1 MVMTENDKHNLT
13 AAAIQYDPKKDAAP
27 RLTAKGRGEIAEK
40 ILEIARKY
48 DIPVRQDTN
57 LVKILWKLDLDE
69 QIPPEL
75 YKAVAEI
82 LAYVYSLNEKMRSRQ
97 KFP

>member
-1 MVMTENDKHNLT
+1 MAQDDKQNLT
-13 AAAIQYDPKKDAAP
+13 AAALQYDPRKDAAP

-40 ILEIARKY
+40 ILELARRY
-48 DIPVRQDTN
+48 DIPVRQDPN
-57 LVKILWKLDLDE
+57 LVRILWKLDLDE
-69 QIPPEL
+69 QVPPEL

-82 LAYVYSLNEKMRSRQ
+82 LAYVYSLNERLRDRQ

>member
-1 MVMTENDKHNLT
+1 MVQDDKQNLT
-13 AAAIQYDPKKDAAP
+13 AAALQYDPRKDAAP

-40 ILEIARKY
+40 ILELARRY
-48 DIPVRQDTN
+48 DIPVRQDPN
-57 LVKILWKLDLDE
+57 LVRILWKLDLDE
-69 QIPPEL
+69 QVPPEL

-82 LAYVYSLNEKMRSRQ
+82 LAYVYSLNERLRDRQ